1 MYYHIDS
8 VSLPMDIF
16 QYFAHY
22 CKCLQQMILAGS
34 YMIERTFPVVEA
46 LFTLEV
52 TKGVML
58 VP

>member
-1 MYYHIDS
+1 
-8 VSLPMDIF
+8 MDIF

-34 YMIERTFPVVEA
+34 YMIEHTFPVVEA

>member
-1 MYYHIDS
+1 
-8 VSLPMDIF
+8 MDIF

-22 CKCLQQMILAGS
+22 CKRLQQMILAGV
-34 YMIERTFPVVEA
+34 MERTFPVVEA

-52 TKGVML
+52 TKRVML

>member
-1 MYYHIDS
+1 
-8 VSLPMDIF
+8 MDIF

-22 CKCLQQMILAGS
+22 CKCLQQMILAES